1 MSFGLITRRVLTV
14 NREDIV
20 TRQESFELEYLL
32 LLTAQLKIK
41 RS

>member
-20 TRQESFELEYLL
+20 TRQESFELESPFIDGA
-32 LLTAQLKIK
+32 TKNK
-41 RS
+41 T